1 MFAENS
7 SWEDRYMQTIL
18 EVNGQKMP
26 ERITATRQAISGRLH
41 DLEHDS
47 DHHAERQQIENALGA
62 LSVLETIN
70 LHAQGDSDVAQQIK
84 RLQQDSRD
92 AQMRTMSRGHSS
104 IWLMDSRQGTVGSLG
119 RRRTISSRIC
129 RTRRTSGRAATLAT

>member
-7 SWEDRYMQTIL
+7 SWEDRYMQTIQ

-47 DHHAERQQIENALGA
+47 DHHAEGHQIENALRA
-62 LSVLETIN
+62 LSVLEVET
-70 LHAQGDSDVAQQIK
+70 QQWAEITPDWNK
-84 RLQQDSRD
+84 KLD
-92 AQMRTMSRGHSS
+92 AALFFASKAPTAIERHVEEKG
-104 IWLMDSRQGTVGSLG
+104 IAGG
-119 RRRTISSRIC
+119 R
-129 RTRRTSGRAATLAT
+129 

>member
-1 MFAENS
+1 MLAENS

-47 DHHAERQQIENALGA
+47 DHHAERQQIENALRA
-62 LSVLETIN
+62 LSVLEVETKQWAEIRPDWN
-70 LHAQGDSDVAQQIK
+70 K
-84 RLQQDSRD
+84 K
-92 AQMRTMSRGHSS
+92 
-104 IWLMDSRQGTVGSLG
+104 
-119 RRRTISSRIC
+119 
-129 RTRRTSGRAATLAT
+129 

>member
-47 DHHAERQQIENALGA
+47 DHHAEIHQIENALRA
-62 LSVLETIN
+62 LSVLEVET
-70 LHAQGDSDVAQQIK
+70 QQWAEITPDWNK
-84 RLQQDSRD
+84 QLD
-92 AQMRTMSRGHSS
+92 AA
-104 IWLMDSRQGTVGSLG
+104 LF
-119 RRRTISSRIC
+119 
-129 RTRRTSGRAATLAT
+129 TLFCIQSPDCD